1 MSELSQDQLLNLV
14 NSKQIAPGSDRV
26 RALTQRIVSDLFHTI
41 DEMDVTPDEF
51 WAAVDWR
58 GRLGSSGQLGLITA
72 VLGFARLPDIRSREA
87 DPPAGRAGATARPIP
102 APASVPCAPLTATVP
117 HPATYHP

>member
-51 WAAVDWR
+51 WAAVDWL

-72 VLGFARLPDIRSREA
+72 GLGFDRLLDIRSDEA
-87 DPPAGRAGATARPIP
+87 DARAGRAGGTPRAIEGDRKSTRLNSSHSQI
-102 APASVPCAPLTATVP
+102 S
-117 HPATYHP
+117 Y

>member
-41 DEMDVTPDEF
+41 DERWMSRPASSGPPWTG
-51 WAAVDWR
+51 WAA
-58 GRLGSSGQLGLITA
+58 LGA
-72 VLGFARLPDIRSREA
+72 A
-87 DPPAGRAGATARPIP
+87 
-102 APASVPCAPLTATVP
+102 ASWA
-117 HPATYHP
+117 

>member
-51 WAAVDWR
+51 WAAVDWL

-72 VLGFARLPDIRSREA
+72 GLGFDRLLDIRATMPITS
-87 DPPAGRAGATARPIP
+87 PAIGTMNAAMKPTTASVLVRTGATGEVMARW
-102 APASVPCAPLTATVP
+102 
-117 HPATYHP
+117 